1 MEVGDGDRP
10 RPKSWLESEE
20 AKEVLLGLGFTIEK
34 VEPWKKLSVISITL
48 SLSLSKVEAAE
59 REGEREGIWE
69 VRLVL

>member
-20 AKEVLLGLGFTIEK
+20 AKEVLLGLGFIIEK

-48 SLSLSKVEAAE
+48 SLSLSRRSKLLKE
-59 REGEREGIWE
+59 RERGKGFGK
-69 VRLVL
+69 

>member
-1 MEVGDGDRP
+1 M
-10 RPKSWLESEE
+10 EE
-20 AKEVLLGLGFTIEK
+20 AERHLHH
-34 VEPWKKLSVISITL
+34 TL